1 MTFFYNS
8 ILAIFLS
15 FSMQQDVPYS
25 ALEKAFTSNNATSIT
40 TSGKEKLMMNVLG
53 KEGAY
58 SKSQAEQVLKDFFS
72 KKPDGQFQFIFKG
85 KVTSDGTFAI
95 GNYEWKGE
103 TYRVTIHF
111 KKEGSEFK
119 IESLNIEKS

>member
-1 MTFFYNS
+1 MTFIYSS
-8 ILAIFLS
+8 ILAVLIS
-15 FSMQQDVPYS
+15 FGMQTDVPY
-25 ALEKAFTSNNATSIT
+25 ATLERAFSSNNASGIT
-40 TSGKEKLMMNVLG
+40 VSGKEKMMMNVTG

-72 KKPDGQFQFIFKG
+72 KKPGGTFTFIFKG

-95 GNYEWKGE
+95 GNYEVRGE

>member
-1 MTFFYNS
+1 MTFIYSS
-8 ILAIFLS
+8 IVAILLS
-15 FSMQQDVPYS
+15 FSMQVDVPYS
-25 ALEKAFTSNNATSIT
+25 ALEKAFTSNNASGIT
-40 TSGKEKLMMNVLG
+40 TSGKDKLMMNVLG

-58 SKSQAEQVLKDFFS
+58 SKMQAEQVLKDFFS

-85 KVTSDGTFAI
+85 KVNAEGTFAI
-95 GNYEWKGE
+95 GNYEYKGE

-111 KKEGSEFK
+111 KKEGSDYK